1 MIMADENKYLTLNSI
16 SSYPCM
22 IDVLNLDY
30 DEMTSH
36 VEYSLTTFL
45 QTCVPT
51 AECWE
56 GRSITLTSSN
66 FYNFLYKA
74 QRIYLYVNNSGSGYA
89 GMCTLYP
96 TQRPSSEEEIS
107 AGFYQFCNGL
117 DPSVDFSQTIYM
129 EVNGDLITFFG
140 GAVPE
145 ADE

>member
-22 IDVLNLDY
+22 IDVSNLDY
-30 DEMTSH
+30 DEVTSY

-45 QTCVPT
+45 QTCSPT
-51 AECWE
+51 AECWKA
-56 GRSITLTSSN
+56 RFIALTSSN

-117 DPSVDFSQTIYM
+117 DASDDLSQTIYM
-129 EVNGDLITFFG
+129 DVDGDTIRFVG